1 MEGAEVNEHGAVSV
15 DGRQVSIAEL
25 TEVWRHRKT
34 IRQLR
39 TERDAAGK
47 QNAATRGDW
56 AREVAMLRKELD
68 TAERSLVFWK
78 TERVPELIKERD
90 AAAVGEAKAR
100 DAFDVVVRS
109 HEDMSAKLRG
119 ERDAAVARLVS
130 ERDDTQL
137 LLDGVVKERN
147 SYRDA
152 LYAERESNVGH
163 KRLWLVSRTTT
174 VQRGEY
180 GRVVVSAEST
190 EDAATVVLSAGHF
203 GQPLY
208 GYSDHTGMLI
218 EPLSADDGREDGVIV
233 AETLS

>member
-1 MEGAEVNEHGAVSV
+1 MTHYAHGIQGVEIDGERVAMDRLAEA
-15 DGRQVSIAEL
+15 
-25 TEVWRHRKT
+25 WR
-34 IRQLR
+34 
-39 TERDAAGK
+39 
-47 QNAATRGDW
+47 TRGTMRAEW
-56 AREVAMLRKELD
+56 VREVGILRKELD

-119 ERDAAVARLVS
+119 ERD
-130 ERDDTQL
+130 DTRL
-137 LLDGVVKERN
+137 LLDGVVKERD

-152 LYAERESNVGH
+152 LHAVREADTGH

-180 GRVVVSAEST
+180 GRVVVSAESA